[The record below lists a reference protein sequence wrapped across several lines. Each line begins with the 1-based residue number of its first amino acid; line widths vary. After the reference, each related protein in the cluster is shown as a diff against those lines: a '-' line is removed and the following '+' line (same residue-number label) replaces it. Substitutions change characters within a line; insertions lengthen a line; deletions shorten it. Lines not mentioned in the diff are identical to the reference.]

1 MKKLIFILLLVT
13 ISLYAHHPGHEEEH
27 KQKEE
32 IYFDQKD
39 LHFHSSIN
47 EKPTVGKLSNLFGIL
62 KSKNN
67 IFPVLYKI
75 EVQNIEHE
83 ETVFRAQTISLDGNL
98 NWKYQ
103 FFDGS
108 PHKIFVSLFDH
119 QNHLIVSDF
128 FIKEVEA
135 VEPPLFSIVRSM
147 LLLLLITFSGMVLGY
162 FLSFLIW
169 KNRIIDENS
178 NNQ

>member
-1 MKKLIFILLLVT
+1 MKKLIFILLFVN
-13 ISLYAHHPGHEEEH
+13 ISLYAHHPGHEKEQLE
-27 KQKEE
+27 QKEE
-32 IYFDQKD
+32 ICFDQKE

-47 EKPTVGKLSNLFGIL
+47 EKPTVGKLSNLYGIL

-75 EVQNIEHE
+75 EVQNIEHQ
-83 ETVFRAQTISLDGNL
+83 ETVFRAQTISIDGHL

-108 PHKIFVSLFDH
+108 PHKIFISLFDSK
-119 QNHLIVSDF
+119 NHLILSDF
-128 FIKEVEA
+128 FIQEVEA

-147 LLLLLITFSGMVLGY
+147 ILLLSITLLGIVMGY
-162 FLSFLIW
+162 FVSYLIW
-169 KNRIIDENS
+169 KNRIIDENP
-178 NNQ
+178 NN